1 MSFAQI
7 LPGDAVNSSLPP
19 VRIYLESQLHHFY
32 DLASLKIELLKP
44 ITMETLEK
52 NKIEKK
58 NDSVASSGAGCCGG
72 APASNAD
79 ACCKL
84 DEDKKAE
91 GQSGCGCNSG
101 GNSSSCC

>member
-1 MSFAQI
+1 
-7 LPGDAVNSSLPP
+7 
-19 VRIYLESQLHHFY
+19 
-32 DLASLKIELLKP
+32 
-44 ITMETLEK
+44 METLEK

-58 NDSVASSGAGCCGG
+58 NDSIAPSGAGCCGG
-72 APASNAD
+72 APTSNAD